1 MKGLNIKKFVNTG
14 SYILGEY
21 TTGNGP
27 FSEDYFLALINN
39 RGETMS
45 FPVGS
50 KEAKF
55 ILEQLDLS
63 ENLSLRLNN
72 SVENSSRIIL
82 PVTLEGE
89 SFLDFSLVNQG
100 LIKSILNFGLQEERL
115 GLNEVALNYLE
126 LKSLCL

>member
-1 MKGLNIKKFVNTG
+1 
-14 SYILGEY
+14 
-21 TTGNGP
+21 
-27 FSEDYFLALINN
+27 
-39 RGETMS
+39 MS